1 MNTHDQIKITIY
13 RLLAQREYSS
23 AKIEQKLIGQG
34 FQPPDIAP
42 VLKELYQEGVINDRR
57 FAENYIRYRQ
67 SHGFGPLRI
76 GQELQARGLCKEM
89 IEDHLNITDNAWLTE
104 INKVWQ
110 KYFKGKLPNDYFAK
124 VKQMRFLQ
132 QRGFTQE
139 QIKYIISYD
148 EM

>member
-89 IEDHLNITDNAWLTE
+89 IEDHLNITDNAWFAE
-104 INKVWQ
+104 ANKAWQ
-110 KYFKGKLPNDYFAK
+110 KRFRGKSPSNLK
-124 VKQMRFLQ
+124 ERGKQFRFLQ
-132 QRGFTQE
+132 CRGFTQE
-139 QIKYIISYD
+139 QIEHIF
-148 EM
+148 EL